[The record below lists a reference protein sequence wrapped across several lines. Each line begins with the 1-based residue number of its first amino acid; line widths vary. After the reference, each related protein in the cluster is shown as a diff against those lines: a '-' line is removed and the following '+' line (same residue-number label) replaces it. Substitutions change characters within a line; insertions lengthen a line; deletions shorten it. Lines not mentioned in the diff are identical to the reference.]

1 MRVLVTVASR
11 HGSTGEIGDAVAQVL
26 EERGHE
32 VARTLPAAV
41 ESLEGVDAVV
51 LGSAIYMSQWLE
63 AARDLVARLGSE
75 LRGLPVWMFSSGPVG
90 SEERPAPATTRI
102 HSLLEEIEPLDYQ
115 VFSGA
120 VDRSVLNLRER
131 SIVRMV
137 GAPEGDYR
145 DWEAIRSWARAIAD
159 TLDAVA

>member
-1 MRVLVTVASR
+1 MRVLVVVASR
-11 HGSTGEIGDAVAQVL
+11 HGATGEIGDAVAEVL
-26 EERGHE
+26 RERGHE
-32 VARTLPAAV
+32 VVRTSPSDV
-41 ESLEGVDAVV
+41 ESLKGVDAVV

-63 AARDLVARLGSE
+63 PARDLVVRLGPE
-75 LRGLPVWMFSSGPVG
+75 LHGLPVWMFSSGPVG
-90 SEERPAPATTRI
+90 PQERPAPATTRI
-102 HSLLEEIEPLDYQ
+102 HALLEQVEPLDYQ

-145 DWEAIRSWARAIAD
+145 DWDAVRAWARAIAD